1 MCIRDSPDI
10 VGIIYMATG
19 LILAVAIY
27 TSLAGVLSKLSQNI
41 SYALIGIGSY
51 TLPIYLLYF
60 GFQYI
65 KTRGNVS
72 LKNKDV
78 YKRQEKKVHFI

>member
-1 MCIRDSPDI
+1 MGKNNSRRNTKKSRQKNSDKVNPDI

-60 GFQYI
+60 
-65 KTRGNVS
+65 
-72 LKNKDV
+72 
-78 YKRQEKKVHFI
+78 